1 MTDRDDSRLEQQ
13 LRRALRPI
21 DPPAELA
28 ERIVAAVERARSS
41 SGPVSR
47 RDPVGSGVRFP
58 WLGRRA
64 SLSAAATAALVVALA
79 GAGAL
84 WRGHTQELQ
93 ARAAHEQVLQALRIA
108 SDALDTALAATVN
121 PFQSG

>member
-1 MTDRDDSRLEQQ
+1 MTDHDDSTFEQQ

-21 DPPAELA
+21 EPPAELA
-28 ERIVAAVERARSS
+28 GRIVTAVERARSP
-41 SGPVSR
+41 GGTVSR
-47 RDPVGSGVRFP
+47 TETVGPGVRLP

-64 SLSAAATAALVVALA
+64 WLSAAAAAVLVVALT

-108 SDALDTALAATVN
+108 NDALDTALEATVN
-121 PFQSG
+121 PFKSG